1 MTSGPLNADTRPL
14 PAAGQT
20 QNASA
25 PAGLTPRS
33 LAKAMLPGLLPLAA
47 FIIADSCF
55 GTKAGLAVGCALGVL
70 EFVWILA
77 REKRAD
83 LFVLFD
89 IALIIV
95 FSAVSFL
102 LNSDV
107 FFKLKPAV
115 PEGILCVILGVSAFT
130 PANLMQGMTR
140 RYLKGMTLP
149 PAASR
154 AMRRSSAILFV
165 LMSAHTALIV
175 YAAYRMSTA
184 AWGFISG
191 ALFYI
196 IFAVYI
202 AASLGA
208 GRLLRRRYNKT

>member
-33 LAKAMLPGLLPLAA
+33 LAKAMLPGLLPLIA

-55 GTKAGLAVGCALGVL
+55 GTKAGLAVGCALGAA
-70 EFVWILA
+70 EFLWILA

-89 IALIIV
+89 LGLIVV
-95 FSAVSFL
+95 FAGASFL
-102 LNSDV
+102 LDSDV

-130 PANLMQGMTR
+130 PADLMQAMAR
-140 RYLKGMTLP
+140 RYLRGMTVT

-154 AMRRSSAILFV
+154 AMRTGSAILFV

-196 IFAVYI
+196 IFGVCI
-202 AASLGA
+202 AASFCA
-208 GRLLRRRYNKT
+208 GRLRRRRYNKT

>member
-1 MTSGPLNADTRPL
+1 MYGPL
-14 PAAGQT
+14 PADEQP
-20 QNASA
+20 QNASSRS
-25 PAGLTPRS
+25 GLTPRR
-33 LAKAMLPGLLPLAA
+33 LALAMLPGLLPLAA

-89 IALIIV
+89 IALIII

-115 PEGILCVILGVSAFT
+115 PEAVFCVILGVSAFT
-130 PANLMQGMTR
+130 PANLMQAMSA
-140 RYLKGMTLP
+140 RYLKGMTMT
-149 PAASR
+149 PAASH
-154 AMRRSSAILFV
+154 AMRRGSAVLFA

-196 IFAVYI
+196 VFGVYVAGTFA
-202 AASLGA
+202 A
-208 GRLLRRRYNKT
+208 GRLRMRRRNNT